1 MVLGAAWRMT
11 GLLANLALGGAVFLG
26 AATQR
31 ISGMGFALVASP
43 FLVALLGPFDGV
55 VLINLLG
62 ALTAFTLF
70 AATWRR
76 VEYRRVGLLLVP
88 AVIAALPGALVARF
102 VPSAILSVVV
112 GVLVVLTLVGSF
124 FAVSNVRMMGRGGA
138 LLAGSVSGFM
148 SASAG
153 VGGPAISAYAIA
165 IRWHQPAFAVTVQP
179 YFCALAITSLAFKGA
194 LPQLAW
200 AGWVSCAVALALGL
214 LAGHLLAG
222 VVKPRAARILVIAL
236 AFAGAAV
243 IIVKGVVELW
253 AS

>member
-1 MVLGAAWRMT
+1 MT
-11 GLLANLALGGAVFLG
+11 GLLPNLALGGAVFLG

-62 ALTAFTLF
+62 ALTAFVLF
-70 AATWRR
+70 AGAWRR

-112 GVLVVLTLVGSF
+112 GALVVLTLISSF

-138 LLAGSVSGFM
+138 VLAGSVSGFM

-153 VGGPAISAYAIA
+153 VGGPAVSAYAIA
-165 IRWHQPAFAVTVQP
+165 IRWPQPAFAVSVQP

-194 LPQLAW
+194 LPHLSW
-200 AGWVSCAVALALGL
+200 EGWLSCGIALALGIL
-214 LAGHLLAG
+214 LGHFLARI
-222 VVKPRAARILVIAL
+222 VHPRVARILVIAL

-243 IIVKGVVELW
+243 IIIKGLVQLW
-253 AS
+253 TV

>member
-1 MVLGAAWRMT
+1 MSGWLPQ
-11 GLLANLALGGAVFLG
+11 LALGGAVFLG

-43 FLVALLGPFDGV
+43 FVVALLGPFEGV

-62 ALTAFTLF
+62 AVTAFTLF
-70 AATWRR
+70 LTTWRR
-76 VEYRRVGLLLVP
+76 VEYRRVALLLVP
-88 AVIAALPGALVARF
+88 AVVAALPGALVARF
-102 VPSAILSVVV
+102 VPSATLSIVV
-112 GVLVVLTLVGSF
+112 GGLVVLTLAGSF

-138 LLAGSVSGFM
+138 VLAGGISGFM

-165 IRWHQPAFAVTVQP
+165 IRWPQPAFAVTVQP
-179 YFCALAITSLAFKGA
+179 YFCALAITSLVFKGA

-200 AGWVSCAVALALGL
+200 TDWVACGIALAVGIV
-214 LAGHLLAG
+214 AGHFLAR
-222 VVKPRAARILVIAL
+222 VVPPRAARVMVVAL

-243 IIVKGVVELW
+243 IIVKGLLELG

>member
-1 MVLGAAWRMT
+1 MT
-11 GLLANLALGGAVFLG
+11 GLLLNLALGGAVFLG

-62 ALTAFTLF
+62 ALTTFTLF
-70 AATWRR
+70 ATSWRR

-88 AVIAALPGALVARF
+88 AVIAALPGALVARL

-112 GVLVVLTLVGSF
+112 GMAVILTLTGSF
-124 FAVSNVRMMGRGGA
+124 FAVSSVRMMGRGGA
-138 LLAGSVSGFM
+138 VLAGSISGFM

-153 VGGPAISAYAIA
+153 VGGPAVSAYAIA
-165 IRWHQPAFAVTVQP
+165 IRWPQPAFAVTVQP
-179 YFCALAITSLAFKGA
+179 YFCALAVTSLAFKGA

-200 AGWVSCAVALALGL
+200 EGWASCAVALVIGILV
-214 LAGHLLAG
+214 GHLLAR
-222 VVKPRAARILVIAL
+222 VVRPRTARILVIVL

-243 IIVKGVVELW
+243 IVVKGAVELW
-253 AS
+253 GS

>member
-1 MVLGAAWRMT
+1 M
-11 GLLANLALGGAVFLG
+11 NLALGGAVFLG

-70 AATWRR
+70 VTVWRH

-102 VPSAILSVVV
+102 VPSAILSIVV
-112 GVLVVLTLVGSF
+112 GVLVVLTLAGSF
-124 FAVSNVRMMGRGGA
+124 FAVSNVRIMGRGGA
-138 LLAGSVSGFM
+138 LLAGGVSGFM

-153 VGGPAISAYAIA
+153 VGGPALSAYAIA
-165 IRWHQPAFAVTVQP
+165 IRWPQQAFAMTVQP
-179 YFCALAITSLAFKGA
+179 YFFVLAATSLALKGS
-194 LPQLAW
+194 LPQLEWTGWTAC
-200 AGWVSCAVALALGL
+200 AGALALGI
-214 LAGHLLAG
+214 LAGHFLAR
-222 VVKPRAARILVIAL
+222 VVKPRAARVLVVAL
-236 AFAGAAV
+236 AFAGALV
-243 IIVKGVVELW
+243 IIAKGLVQLG

>member
-1 MVLGAAWRMT
+1 MT
-11 GLLANLALGGAVFLG
+11 GWLPQLALGGAVFLG

-43 FLVALLGPFDGV
+43 FVVALLGPFEGV

-62 ALTAFTLF
+62 AVTAFTLF
-70 AATWRR
+70 LTTWRR
-76 VEYRRVGLLLVP
+76 VEYRRVGLLLAP
-88 AVIAALPGALVARF
+88 AVVAALPGALVARF
-102 VPSAILSVVV
+102 VPSAILSIVV
-112 GVLVVLTLVGSF
+112 GGLVVLTLAGSF

-138 LLAGSVSGFM
+138 VLAGGISGFM

-165 IRWHQPAFAVTVQP
+165 IRWPQPAFAVTVQP
-179 YFCALAITSLAFKGA
+179 YFCALAITSLVFKGA

-200 AGWVSCAVALALGL
+200 TDWVACGIALVVGIV
-214 LAGHLLAG
+214 AGHFLAR
-222 VVKPRAARILVIAL
+222 VVPPRVARVMVVAL

-243 IIVKGVVELW
+243 IIVKGLLELG

>member
-1 MVLGAAWRMT
+1 MT
-11 GLLANLALGGAVFLG
+11 ELLMDVALGGAVFLG

-62 ALTAFTLF
+62 AFTAFILF
-70 AATWRR
+70 ATTWRR

-88 AVIAALPGALVARF
+88 AVIAALPGALVARL
-102 VPSAILSVVV
+102 VPSAILSIVV
-112 GVLVVLTLVGSF
+112 GGLVVLTLVGSF

-138 LLAGSVSGFM
+138 VLAGGVSGFM
-148 SASAG
+148 GASAG
-153 VGGPAISAYAIA
+153 VGGPAVAAYAIA
-165 IRWHQPAFAVTVQP
+165 IRWPQPVFAITVQP
-179 YFCALAITSLAFKGA
+179 YFCALAIVSLAFKGA

-200 AGWVSCAVALALGL
+200 QGWASCGAALALGIL
-214 LAGHLLAG
+214 VGHFLAR
-222 VVKPRAARILVIAL
+222 VVKPRAARLLVIVL